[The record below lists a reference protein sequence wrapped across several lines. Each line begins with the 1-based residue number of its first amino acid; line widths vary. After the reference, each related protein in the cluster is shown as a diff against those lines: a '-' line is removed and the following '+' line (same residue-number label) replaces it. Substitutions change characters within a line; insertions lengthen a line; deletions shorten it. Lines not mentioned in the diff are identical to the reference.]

1 MYRKRAG
8 AGAGHFHRKV
18 TSKRSTPGRAA
29 GGSRAAAAAG
39 GGSGSKG
46 KRDYARPWRVEKKK
60 ESVPT
65 GPHGKPKYSEVYTG
79 AVDRELIEMVE
90 RDILDA
96 NPNVPFDSIA
106 GLEEAKGLLQ
116 EAVVLPLIIPNYFQ
130 GIRRPWKG
138 VLMFGPPG
146 TGKTLLAKAV
156 ATECNTTFFNVT
168 ASMLTSKWRGES
180 EKLVRILFD
189 MARYYAPSTI
199 FIDEV
204 DALAGARGGSSEHEA
219 SRRVKTEL
227 LVQMD
232 GISSLQTTGDDEGG
246 DDEDAPPG
254 SKQVVVLGATNLPWQ
269 LDEAFRRRLEKRIY
283 IPLPLREDRKD
294 LFSIAMAG
302 VPIGDDV
309 DVERLA
315 DGTEGYS
322 GADIANL
329 CRDASMMSMRRVLD
343 DLRKQGLSMAEF
355 KDRLAQQQA
364 DVATPVSHA
373 DFMSA
378 LSKIKSSVGNAD
390 LQKFEDWMAEFG
402 SK

>member
-1 MYRKRAG
+1 M
-8 AGAGHFHRKV
+8 
-18 TSKRSTPGRAA
+18 
-29 GGSRAAAAAG
+29 
-39 GGSGSKG
+39 
-46 KRDYARPWRVEKKK
+46 
-60 ESVPT
+60 PT

-79 AVDRELIEMVE
+79 SVDKDLIEMVE

-180 EKLVRILFD
+180 EKLVRTLFD

-246 DDEDAPPG
+246 DEDDDAPPG

-302 VPIGDDV
+302 VPVGDDV

-343 DLRKQGLSMAEF
+343 DLRKQGLSMAQF
-355 KDRLAQQQA
+355 KDRLAEQQS
-364 DVATPVSHA
+364 DVTTPVSQA
-373 DFMSA
+373 DFLSA
-378 LSKIKSSVGNAD
+378 LSKIKSSVGSAD

>member
-1 MYRKRAG
+1 M
-8 AGAGHFHRKV
+8 HHKV
-18 TSKRSTPGRAA
+18 H
-29 GGSRAAAAAG
+29 SR
-39 GGSGSKG
+39 GGSGSRRGSAGAAAASGRGKG
-46 KRDYARPWRVEKKK
+46 KRDYDRPWRVSKK
-60 ESVPT
+60 EEQVEK
-65 GPHGKPKYSEVYTG
+65 GPQGRPKYSEVYTG

-90 RDILDA
+90 RDILDT
-96 NPNVPFDSIA
+96 NPNVPFDAIA
-106 GLEEAKGLLQ
+106 GLGDAKGLLQ

-156 ATECNTTFFNVT
+156 ATECGTTFFNVT

-204 DALAGARGGSSEHEA
+204 DALAGARGASSEHEA

-232 GISSLQTTGDDEGG
+232 GISSLQTTGEDGGDGEEGG
-246 DDEDAPPG
+246 EG
-254 SKQVVVLGATNLPWQ
+254 SDTKQVVVLAATNLPWG

-283 IPLPLREDRKD
+283 IPLPAREDRMA
-294 LFSIAMAG
+294 LFHIAMGG
-302 VPIGDDV
+302 VELDPSV
-309 DVERLA
+309 DLEALA

-322 GADIANL
+322 GADIANV
-329 CRDASMMSMRRVLD
+329 CRDASMMTMRRVLD
-343 DLRKQGLSMAEF
+343 ELRGKGLSMAEM
-355 KDRLAQQQA
+355 KEALEAHKA
-364 DVATPVSHA
+364 DVSTPVSMQ
-373 DFMSA
+373 DFVAA
-378 LSKIKSSVGNAD
+378 LDKVRSSVGAAD
-390 LQKFEDWMAEFG
+390 LSRFEEWMTEFG